1 MVVFALAFACP
12 RSAELALL
20 APALLVRFAALAGR
34 LVAAGVE
41 ARLLALG
48 VRSTE
53 PLLTF
58 VLRLLVFL
66 LLAFRLPA
74 FRSPVFTLLPTF
86 TFVRLLSTLM
96 FTFVRRG
103 ATTLL
108 FGRYPG
114 TGRT

>member
-1 MVVFALAFACP
+1 MVVLALAFACP
-12 RSAELALL
+12 RSAEPAVV
-20 APALLVRFAALAGR
+20 APALPVRFAVLVGR
-34 LVAAGVE
+34 LVAAGVA

-48 VRSTE
+48 VRSTA

-58 VLRLLVFL
+58 VLRLLAFL
-66 LLAFRLPA
+66 LLAFRLLE

-103 ATTLL
+103 AMTVL